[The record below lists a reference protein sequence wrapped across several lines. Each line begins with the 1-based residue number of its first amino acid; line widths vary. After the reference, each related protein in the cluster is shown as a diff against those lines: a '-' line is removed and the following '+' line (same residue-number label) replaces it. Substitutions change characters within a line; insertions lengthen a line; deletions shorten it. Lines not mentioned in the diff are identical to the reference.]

1 MCINFP
7 CSSPNVS
14 VIANSINHRFAT
26 HDHSSEAPRP
36 SPSLTSS
43 QNRLQRLQQSCCDTT
58 TTDPLLPN
66 LNFFNL
72 PSTKARSTPFPSIL
86 LICSCFIVWGSF
98 VRFNN
103 FILRSRSFECVDQ
116 ILRFFLTFHF
126 ELSIFCGFVKGY
138 ICAPLIVFR

>member
-66 LNFFNL
+66 LNFFDL
-72 PSTKARSTPFPSIL
+72 PATKAGSMTFSSIS
-86 LICSCFIVWGSF
+86 LICSRFIV
-98 VRFNN
+98 
-103 FILRSRSFECVDQ
+103 
-116 ILRFFLTFHF
+116 
-126 ELSIFCGFVKGY
+126 
-138 ICAPLIVFR
+138 

>member
-66 LNFFNL
+66 LNFFDL
-72 PSTKARSTPFPSIL
+72 PATKAGSMTFSSISLIYLSCFSFGDSGSCTNFVLEVVESSKSRFCL
-86 LICSCFIVWGSF
+86 LI
-98 VRFNN
+98 
-103 FILRSRSFECVDQ
+103 
-116 ILRFFLTFHF
+116 F
-126 ELSIFCGFVKGY
+126 ELDFEFLG
-138 ICAPLIVFR
+138 VFNMIKERREFY